1 MKPKFIQADAARRHG
16 LVQASDATEG
26 HLPTQPMPYV
36 LGDFNA
42 RG

>member
-1 MKPKFIQADAARRHG
+1 MKPKFIQADAARRYG
-16 LVQASDATEG
+16 LVQALDTTER
-26 HLPTQPMPYV
+26 HIPTQPMPYV